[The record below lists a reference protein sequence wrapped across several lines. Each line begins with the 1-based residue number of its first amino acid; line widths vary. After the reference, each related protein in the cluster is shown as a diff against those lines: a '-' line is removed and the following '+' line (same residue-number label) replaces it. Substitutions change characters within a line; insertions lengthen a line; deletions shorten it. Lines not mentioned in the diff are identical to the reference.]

1 MKLVTFRIDQ
11 ELYAVAVE
19 AVRSIE
25 KVQPIRPVPHAP
37 EHVVGI
43 MNLRGVVMTV
53 ADLRSILHF
62 PLGDFTE
69 DTRLMVIGQTAFV
82 VDEALDVQDISEDQ
96 LEMRD
101 EISDL
106 VLGVVQNNDQLVV
119 VINDQE
125 LAAY

>member
-1 MKLVTFRIDQ
+1 MKLVTFRIDH

-53 ADLRSILHF
+53 ADLRSIMHF

-106 VLGVVQNNDQLVV
+106 VLGIVQNNDQLVV

>member
-106 VLGVVQNNDQLVV
+106 VLGIVQNNDQLVV

>member
-1 MKLVTFRIDQ
+1 MKLVTFRIDH

-19 AVRSIE
+19 SVRSIE
-25 KVQPIRPVPHAP
+25 KVQPIRPIPHAP
-37 EHVVGI
+37 EHVIGI

-62 PLGDFTE
+62 PLADFTD

-101 EISDL
+101 ETSDL
-106 VLGVVQNNDQLVV
+106 VLGVVQDDDQLIVVLNDQK
-119 VINDQE
+119 